1 MPQNRVTDLISKFT
15 RDWAKGF
22 KNTDILRFF
31 KVPKDLISFLSY
43 KNRKVNL
50 FICVTRPLKIHNAS
64 EQQFS
69 HTSGM
74 KEGTFHEF

>member
-1 MPQNRVTDLISKFT
+1 MPQNRVTDLTSIFS

-22 KNTDILRFF
+22 KDTAILRFF
-31 KVPKDLISFLSY
+31 KHALYLNVFVPFNNWRDNSY
-43 KNRKVNL
+43 
-50 FICVTRPLKIHNAS
+50 ICVPRPLNILHAF

-74 KEGTFHEF
+74 EEGTFHEF

>member
-1 MPQNRVTDLISKFT
+1 MPQNRVTDLTSKFT

-22 KNTDILRFF
+22 KDTDILRFF

-50 FICVTRPLKIHNAS
+50 SICVTRPLKILHAS

-74 KEGTFHEF
+74 KEGTFS